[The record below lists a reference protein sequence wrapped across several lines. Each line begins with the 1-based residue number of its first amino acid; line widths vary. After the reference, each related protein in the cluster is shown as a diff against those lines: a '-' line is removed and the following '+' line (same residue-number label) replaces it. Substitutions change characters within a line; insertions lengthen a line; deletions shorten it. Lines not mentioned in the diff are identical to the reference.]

1 MKPKILKE
9 ILQREINSLGVLE
22 CAKDPSRDFSRTRK
36 LPLNVLIT
44 TMLHM
49 EGQSV
54 GNELLSMFPKAS
66 ETPSSA
72 AFVQQ
77 RSKLNA
83 GVFDVLFHSFV
94 RATEAVKAPKTF
106 HGMRLLAVDGSDIH
120 IPTDL
125 SNEKTLCVP
134 REGQTPYNMMHLNAM
149 YDLLQ
154 RTYVDEVM
162 QDFREMNEHAA
173 FVEMVD
179 RSRIKKALVMA
190 DRNYESFND
199 FAHVIE
205 KGWYFLIRVK
215 DVGSSGMLRGLD
227 LPDEDCFDVE
237 VNLNITRK
245 QTNAVKELL
254 HDRNHYR
261 YIAPSSTFD
270 YLPIKNRKADPTK
283 WYPLSFRIVRF
294 PISED
299 GYEVIITNLSAD
311 EFPPSDIKNLY
322 AMRWGIETSF
332 RALKYTI
339 GLLYFHSK
347 KAEYIR
353 HEIAARLIM
362 YNFFELITTHVIIET
377 KNRKHSYKAN
387 FTRAVHVCRMF
398 LRGDISPPDVEAQ
411 IARNIVPIRPDRQR
425 KRERLFSSVISF
437 AYRLS

>member
-1 MKPKILKE
+1 MKPNALKDILH
-9 ILQREINSLGVLE
+9 REIDSLDVSE
-22 CAKDPSRDFSRTRK
+22 CAKNPDRDFSRTRK
-36 LPLNVLIT
+36 LPLNTLVT

-66 ETPSSA
+66 ETPSPA

-77 RSKLNA
+77 RSKLKS
-83 GVFDVLFHSFV
+83 GVFDVLFNSFV
-94 RATEAVKAPKTF
+94 QAVEAAQTPRTF
-106 HGMRLLAVDGSDIH
+106 RGMRLLAIDGSEIH

-125 SNEKTLCVP
+125 SNEKALCISN
-134 REGQTPYNMMHLNAM
+134 EGQTPYSMMHLNAM

-154 RTYVDEVM
+154 RTYVDEII
-162 QDFREMNEHAA
+162 QDFREMNENAA

-179 RSRIKKALVMA
+179 RSWIDKALVMA
-190 DRNYESFND
+190 DRNYESFNG

-227 LPDEDCFDVE
+227 LPAEDCFDVE
-237 VNLNITRK
+237 ISLNLTRK
-245 QTNAVKELL
+245 QTNAVKALL

-261 YIAPSSTFD
+261 YIATTSRFD
-270 YLPIKNRKADPTK
+270 YLPVRTRKAEPTK
-283 WYPLSFRIVRF
+283 WYPLSFRVVRF
-294 PISED
+294 PISEV
-299 GYEVIITNLSAD
+299 GYEVIITNLPA
-311 EFPPSDIKNLY
+311 EEYPPSEIKKLY

-332 RALKYTI
+332 RDLKYTV

-362 YNFFELITTHVIIET
+362 YNFFELITTHVIITT

-387 FTRAVHVCRMF
+387 FNRAVHICRLF

-425 KRERLFSSVISF
+425 KRERRFSSVISF

>member
-1 MKPKILKE
+1 MKPKILQE
-9 ILQREINSLGVLE
+9 ILRREINSLDVLK
-22 CAKDPSRDFSRTRK
+22 CAKDPERDFSRTRK
-36 LPLNVLIT
+36 LPLNVLVT

-54 GNELLSMFPKAS
+54 GNELLSMFPKAN
-66 ETPSSA
+66 ETPSPA

-77 RSKLNA
+77 RNKLNS

-94 RATEAVKAPKTF
+94 QATESFQVPKTF

-125 SNEKTLCVP
+125 SDENTLCIS
-134 REGQTPYNMMHLNAM
+134 REGQTPHNMLHLNAM

-154 RTYVDEVM
+154 RTYIDEII
-162 QDFREMNEHAA
+162 QDFRGINEHAA

-179 RSRIKKALVMA
+179 RSWIDKALVLA
-190 DRNYESFND
+190 DRNYESYND

-205 KGWYFLIRVK
+205 KGWFFLIRVK
-215 DVGSSGMLRGLD
+215 DIGSSGMLRGLD
-227 LPDEDCFDVE
+227 LPKEDCFDVKID
-237 VNLNITRK
+237 LNITRK
-245 QTNAVKELL
+245 QTNEVKVLL
-254 HDRNHYR
+254 RDRNHYR
-261 YIAPSSTFD
+261 YIPPGANFD
-270 YLPIKNRKADPTK
+270 YLPARNRKAEPTR

-294 PISED
+294 PISENS
-299 GYEVIITNLSAD
+299 YEVIITNLPVD
-311 EFPPSDIKNLY
+311 EFPPPEIKNLY

-332 RALKYTI
+332 RALKYTV

-362 YNFFELITTHVIIET
+362 YNFFELITTHVIITT

-387 FTRAVHVCRMF
+387 FTRAVHICRLF

-411 IARNIVPIRPDRQR
+411 IARNIVPIRLDRQR
-425 KRERLFSSVISF
+425 KRERRFSSVISF

>member
-1 MKPKILKE
+1 MKPKILRE
-9 ILQREINSLGVLE
+9 ILQREIDSLDVSE

-36 LPLNVLIT
+36 LPLNVLVT

-54 GNELLSMFPKAS
+54 GNELLSIFPKS
-66 ETPSSA
+66 KETPSPA

-77 RSKLNA
+77 RSKLNT
-83 GVFDVLFHSFV
+83 GVFDALFHSFV
-94 RATEAVKAPKTF
+94 QATEAAQSPKTL

-125 SNEKTLCVP
+125 SNEKTLCVSK
-134 REGQTPYNMMHLNAM
+134 EGQTPHNMMHLNAM

-154 RTYVDEVM
+154 RTYVDEIV
-162 QDFREMNEHAA
+162 QNYREMNENSA

-179 RSRIKKALVMA
+179 RSRIDKALVMA
-190 DRNYESFND
+190 DRNYESFNS

-227 LPDEDCFDVE
+227 LPDEDCFDVGI
-237 VNLNITRK
+237 NLNLTRK
-245 QTNAVKELL
+245 QTKAVKELL

-261 YIAPSSTFD
+261 FIPPTATFD
-270 YLPIKNRKADPTK
+270 YLPARNRKAEPTK

-299 GYEVIITNLSAD
+299 SYEAIITNLPAD
-311 EFPPSDIKNLY
+311 EFPSPEIKSLY

-362 YNFFELITTHVIIET
+362 YNFFELITTHVIVKT
-377 KNRKHSYKAN
+377 KNRKYSYKAN
-387 FTRAVHVCRMF
+387 FNRAVHICRMF

-425 KRERLFSSVISF
+425 NRERLFSSVISF

>member
-9 ILQREINSLGVLE
+9 ILQHEIDSLNVSE
-22 CAKDPSRDFSRTRK
+22 CAKNPNRDFSRTRK
-36 LPLNVLIT
+36 LPLNVLVT

-49 EGQSV
+49 EGQSI
-54 GNELLSMFPKAS
+54 GNELLSIFPKAT
-66 ETPSSA
+66 ETPSPA
-72 AFVQQ
+72 ACVQQ
-77 RSKLNA
+77 RNKLKS
-83 GVFDVLFHSFV
+83 GVFDTLFHSFV
-94 RATEAVKAPKTF
+94 QATETAQTPRTF

-120 IPTDL
+120 IPTDQ
-125 SNEKTLCVP
+125 SDEKNLCVP
-134 REGQTPYNMMHLNAM
+134 RADQTPYSMLHLNAM

-154 RTYVDEVM
+154 RTYVDEIV
-162 QDFREMNEHAA
+162 QNYQEMNEHAA

-179 RSRIKKALVMA
+179 RSRIGKALVMA

-199 FAHVIE
+199 FAHVVE

-215 DVGSSGMLRGLD
+215 DVGPSGMLSALD
-227 LPDEDCFDVE
+227 LPDEECFDVE
-237 VNLNITRK
+237 IDLNITRK
-245 QTNAVKELL
+245 QTNEVKALL

-261 YIAPSSTFD
+261 WIPSNTTFD
-270 YLPIKNRKADPTK
+270 YLPARNRKKEPTK
-283 WYPLSFRIVRF
+283 WYALSFRVVRF

-299 GYEVIITNLSAD
+299 SREAIITNLPA
-311 EFPPSDIKNLY
+311 EEYPPSEVKKLY

-332 RALKYTI
+332 RALKYTV

-347 KAEYIR
+347 KAEHIR

-362 YNFFELITTHVIIET
+362 YNFFELITSHVIVET
-377 KNRKHSYKAN
+377 KSRKHGYKAN
-387 FTRAVHVCRMF
+387 FTRAVHICRMF

-425 KRERLFSSVISF
+425 TRERLFSSVISF

>member
-1 MKPKILKE
+1 MKPENIKE
-9 ILQREINSLGVLE
+9 ILRREIDSLDVSE
-22 CAKDPSRDFSRTRK
+22 CAKNPDRNFSRTRK
-36 LPLNVLIT
+36 LPLDVLIT

-66 ETPSSA
+66 ETPSAA

-77 RSKLNA
+77 RNKLNS
-83 GVFDVLFHSFV
+83 GVFDELFRSFV
-94 RATEAVKAPKTF
+94 QATEAVQAPRTF
-106 HGMRLLAVDGSDIH
+106 RGMRLLAVDGSDIH

-125 SNEKTLCVP
+125 SNERTLCVSK
-134 REGQTPYNMMHLNAM
+134 EGQTPHNMMHLNAM

-154 RTYVDEVM
+154 RTYIDEII
-162 QDFREMNEHAA
+162 QDYRDMNEHAA
-173 FVEMVD
+173 FIEMVD
-179 RSRIKKALVMA
+179 RSRIDKALVMA

-215 DVGSSGMLRGLD
+215 DVGSSGMLKGLD
-227 LPDEDCFDVE
+227 LPNEDCFDVE
-237 VNLNITRK
+237 INLNLTRK
-245 QTNAVKELL
+245 QTKEVKALL

-261 YIAPSSTFD
+261 FIPTKATFD
-270 YLPIKNRKADPTK
+270 YLPDRNRKADPTK

-294 PISED
+294 PLSE
-299 GYEVIITNLSAD
+299 GSHEAIITNLPVED
-311 EFPPSDIKNLY
+311 FPPSEIKKLY

-332 RALKYTI
+332 RALKYTV

-362 YNFFELITTHVIIET
+362 YNFFELITTHVII
-377 KNRKHSYKAN
+377 KKKDRKHSYKAN
-387 FTRAVHVCRMF
+387 FTRAVHICRMF
-398 LRGDISPPDVEAQ
+398 LRGDISPPDVDAQ

>member
-1 MKPKILKE
+1 MKPKTLKE
-9 ILQREINSLGVLE
+9 ILQREIDSLDVSQ
-22 CAKDPSRDFSRTRK
+22 CAKDPNRDFSRTRK
-36 LPLNVLIT
+36 LPLNTLIT

-66 ETPSSA
+66 ETPSPA

-77 RSKLNA
+77 RNKLSS
-83 GVFDVLFHSFV
+83 GVFDVLFRSFV
-94 RATEAVKAPKTF
+94 QAAEAAQAPRTF
-106 HGMRLLAVDGSDIH
+106 RGMRLLAVDGSEIH

-125 SNEKTLCVP
+125 SNEKALCVSN
-134 REGQTPYNMMHLNAM
+134 ETQSPYSFMQLNAM

-154 RTYVDEVM
+154 RTYVDEII
-162 QDFREMNEHAA
+162 QDFRGRNEHAA

-179 RSRIKKALVMA
+179 RSWIDNALVLA
-190 DRNYESFND
+190 DRGYESFNN

-205 KGWYFLIRVK
+205 KGWHFLIRVK
-215 DVGSSGMLRGLD
+215 DVGSNGILKGLD
-227 LPDEDCFDVE
+227 LPDTNCFDVE
-237 VNLNITRK
+237 INLNITRK
-245 QTNAVKELL
+245 QTNAVKTLL
-254 HDRNHYR
+254 RDRNHYR
-261 YIAPSSTFD
+261 FMPPKANFD
-270 YLPIKNRKADPTK
+270 YLPVRNRKAEPTK

-299 GYEVIITNLSAD
+299 SYEVIITNLSS
-311 EFPPSDIKNLY
+311 EEYPPSEIKKLY

-332 RALKYTI
+332 RALKYTV

-362 YNFFELITTHVIIET
+362 YNFFELITTHVIIKT

-425 KRERLFSSVISF
+425 NRKRLFSSVISF

>member
-9 ILQREINSLGVLE
+9 ILRREINSLDVSE
-22 CAKDPSRDFSRTRK
+22 CAKDPKRDFSRTRK
-36 LPLNVLIT
+36 LPLNVLVT

-54 GNELLSMFPKAS
+54 GNELLSIFPKAKQ
-66 ETPSSA
+66 TPSPA

-83 GVFDVLFHSFV
+83 GVFDELFHSFV
-94 RATEAVKAPKTF
+94 RATETMQAPRTF

-125 SNEKTLCVP
+125 SNENTLCIVK
-134 REGQTPYNMMHLNAM
+134 EGQAPHNMMHLNAM

-154 RTYVDEVM
+154 RTYVDEII
-162 QDFREMNEHAA
+162 QDYCEMNEHAA
-173 FVEMVD
+173 FIEMVD
-179 RSRIKKALVMA
+179 RSLIDKALVMA

-215 DVGSSGMLRGLD
+215 DVGSSGIAKGLD
-227 LPDEDCFDVE
+227 LPCEDCFDVE

-245 QTNAVKELL
+245 QTNAVKALL
-254 HDRNHYR
+254 SDRNHYR
-261 YIAPSSTFD
+261 FIPPAATFD
-270 YLPIKNRKADPTK
+270 YLPARNRKAEPTR
-283 WYPLSFRIVRF
+283 WYPLSFRIMRF
-294 PISED
+294 SISE
-299 GYEVIITNLSAD
+299 GSYEAIITNLPTE
-311 EFPPSDIKNLY
+311 EFPPPEIKKLY

-332 RALKYTI
+332 RALKYTV

-362 YNFFELITTHVIIET
+362 YNFFELITTNVIIRT

-387 FTRAVHVCRMF
+387 FTRAVHICRMF